1 METEKKKDIKKYLHK
16 NFSVKKAMEHFMK
29 SLQNVADSS
38 MSFYG
43 FDKVPIKYGWDT
55 ENPDL
60 AWINNEYCYINLD
73 CSLSHEL
80 EFNDRKKIT
89 TGKVVHEVFGHWL
102 HTDFQRQ
109 KELIDSGDE
118 FPFDRYF
125 RQSDNYEDIK
135 TKYMALPELFQEI
148 FWNVANIVED
158 PVVEYLALKKY
169 PGFGS
174 YIDFMLQYLRKELNK
189 NATKIDVDSLNS
201 GDLINLVLC
210 KARNCLPEQFANISE
225 IKQIDCFD
233 DLSLMPN
240 YADRLFATAKIIST
254 IWNYLSEDFE
264 NAEKM
269 NELLQKMKQ
278 LFEDS
283 MDHSSNNEQRTQNGQ
298 ANQQGN
304 SQNNSGTGTQSV
316 SFSNDLRDDNETG
329 NEQGNNKSSQGLNDE
344 DNINNDCSSSSANTN
359 QNEGEVKKDEDREQ
373 NNKNA
378 EETDNDKGDLQDN
391 SDNNYYNG
399 DESNNPD
406 ADDLSDNGLNH
417 DQEMSKIYNELDSLV
432 NETSK
437 QCIDKAFADCDKD
450 AVQKEMESFD
460 IREYVRNGFENTSTV
475 VIRKQFETCLDTY
488 RNVFTPEKKRI
499 AKTLANSVS
508 KILKDKRKRKI
519 LYGVDDGSIFDILS
533 YSNGSEK
540 PFMDIKRPDK
550 RPICSVGVMVDMSTS
565 MNGERIKSALDTA
578 LVLEAFCNQLKIPF
592 FGYGHWYNYGQ
603 TNIQNFIDFENTSVK
618 DISRLC
624 NMLDTNGCN
633 HDGMAL
639 RYGLSKLAKRRE
651 NQKFLFVISDGRPNA
666 EGYGTGQMKKDII
679 DIYKKAKK
687 DNILIIPIAISDDIE
702 ILNNIY
708 GNCVV
713 DGRSLNKLPKTITGI
728 LLKEIKKLI

>member
-1 METEKKKDIKKYLHK
+1 MKRENKEEIKKYLHQ
-16 NFSVKKAMEHFMK
+16 NFSVEKAMEQFMK

-43 FDKVPIKYGWDT
+43 FDKVPIKYSWDT

-60 AWINNEYCYINLD
+60 AWINDEFCYINLD
-73 CSLSHEL
+73 CSLSHDL
-80 EFNDRKKIT
+80 EFNDRKKLT

-109 KELIDSGDE
+109 KELIDSKDR
-118 FPFDRYF
+118 FPFNCYF
-125 RQSDNYEDIK
+125 NQFDNYEDIK
-135 TKYMALPELFQEI
+135 QKYIALPELFQKV
-148 FWNVANIVED
+148 FWNIANIVED

-169 PGFGS
+169 PGFS
-174 YIDFMLQYLRKELNK
+174 LYIDFILQQLRSELNK
-189 NATKIDVDSLNS
+189 NVAEIDINAPS
-201 GDLINLVLC
+201 GGDIINLVLC
-210 KARNCLPEQFANISE
+210 KARNCLPEQFADIPE

-240 YADRLFATAKIIST
+240 YEDRLFATANIIST
-254 IWNYLSEDFE
+254 VWNYLAKDFE
-264 NAEKM
+264 NTEKM

-278 LFEDS
+278 LSEDS

-329 NEQGNNKSSQGLNDE
+329 NEQENNKNSQGLNNE

-359 QNEGEVKKDEDREQ
+359 QNEGEDEKDEDRKQ

-391 SDNNYYNG
+391 SNHNYYNG
-399 DESNNPD
+399 DEPNKPN

-417 DQEMSKIYNELDSLV
+417 DQEMSNIYNELDSLV

-437 QCIDKAFADCDKD
+437 QCIDKVFADCDKD

-460 IREYVRNGFENTSTV
+460 IREYVRNGFENSSSVT
-475 VIRKQFETCLDTY
+475 IKKQFEPCPNTY
-488 RNVFTPEKKRI
+488 RNIFTPEKRRI

-519 LYGVDDGSIFDILS
+519 LYGVDEGTIFDILS
-533 YSNGSEK
+533 YSNGAEK
-540 PFMDIKRPDK
+540 VFMDIKRPDK
-550 RPICSVGVMVDMSTS
+550 RPVCSVGVMIDMSDS
-565 MNGERIKSALDTA
+565 MSGERIKSALNTA
-578 LVLEAFCNQLKIPF
+578 LVLESFCNQLKIPF
-592 FGYGHWYNYGQ
+592 LGYGHWYNYGQ
-603 TNIQNFIDFENTSVK
+603 TYIQNFIDFGNTSVK
-618 DISRLC
+618 DVSKLC

-633 HDGMAL
+633 HDGVGL

-651 NQKFLFVISDGRPNA
+651 NQKFLFVISDGRPNGG
-666 EGYGTGQMKKDII
+666 GYGTEQMKKDII

-702 ILNNIY
+702 ILKNIY